1 MSVNHTIFQSKPTRK
16 IRVLVH
22 SASQNFLQILHLAC
36 FSIVVPSKNMRFA
49 PYASG
54 PVHRFAEES
63 EMQDEAKTKEQLI
76 IELQALRQRVAE
88 SEKDKAEQAAIEH
101 QHYLQTIIH
110 SIVRQR

>member
-1 MSVNHTIFQSKPTRK
+1 
-16 IRVLVH
+16 
-22 SASQNFLQILHLAC
+22 
-36 FSIVVPSKNMRFA
+36 
-49 PYASG
+49 
-54 PVHRFAEES
+54 
-63 EMQDEAKTKEQLI
+63 MQDEAKTKEQLI